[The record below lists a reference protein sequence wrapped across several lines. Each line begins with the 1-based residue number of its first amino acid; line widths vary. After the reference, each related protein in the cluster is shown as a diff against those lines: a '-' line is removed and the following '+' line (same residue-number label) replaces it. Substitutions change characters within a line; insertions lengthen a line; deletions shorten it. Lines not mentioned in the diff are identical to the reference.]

1 MTYLTSNY
9 TSTWSVII
17 SIGMLLLS
25 LKFPI
30 LFLINGIF
38 GLAFGIYFVIAA
50 NAEKEK
56 MDEIDKT
63 GTLGAFLLGYHI
75 YKALSMPK
83 YAWANYIHIFLVAPL
98 LVLIGFYGK
107 ETSYVFF
114 QYCLMLA
121 FASFG
126 YHAYSIF
133 KEMNV

>member
-9 TSTWSVII
+9 TSTWSLII

-75 YKALSMPK
+75 YI
-83 YAWANYIHIFLVAPL
+83 AWFMLV
-98 LVLIGFYGK
+98 
-107 ETSYVFF
+107 
-114 QYCLMLA
+114 
-121 FASFG
+121 FG
-126 YHAYSIF
+126 SASIF
-133 KEMNV
+133 IYFIITFINRGKNSSKNTNRYIKN